1 MPKRLATEYVKA
13 CLRFSGSEMSQFM
26 GFFNEHRVSATIKVC
41 ENGNQELV
49 LNEESGDIVLTFER
63 EANEYVCQGSFRVN
77 SPRLTDFFRK
87 LVSAYKGDAIVR
99 RIYASFCMVY
109 YYERGTVVKIVE
121 LSEQSQ
127 RTIYEY
133 KQTSSKLRKLFESLR
148 IEAEIGLVHMQIN
161 GLLDQRNETRNPD
174 LLEKIDLQLEKLAHQ
189 LFVLEA

>member
-13 CLRFSGSEMSQFM
+13 CLRLSGSEMSQFM
-26 GFFNEHRVSATIKVC
+26 SLFNEHRISATVQVC

-49 LNEESGDIVLTFER
+49 LNEESGDIVLTLDQ

-77 SPRLTDFFRK
+77 SPKLTDLFRK
-87 LVSAYKGDAIVR
+87 LVSTYKGDAIVR
-99 RIYASFCMVY
+99 RIYASFSMVY

-133 KQTSSKLRKLFESLR
+133 KHTSRQLRQLFESLR
-148 IEAEIGLVHMQIN
+148 IEAEIGLVHLEIN
-161 GLLDQRNETRNPD
+161 RLLDQRNETRNSD
-174 LLEKIDLQLEKLAHQ
+174 SLGKIDRKLKKLVHE